1 MKGTIDIQIKRKDG
15 TIENRREHNVV
26 FDIPS
31 LTFKKWSESPLAIIT
46 GLPTSSQIV
55 LTGDRFATFAL
66 SEDTIS
72 TTEPS
77 VVPVALE
84 TVTSSPSK
92 WYYGPTTITTTTQS
106 KSISATWTIGEALT
120 LKSIFFYGNS
130 SLSNIF
136 YYDGFILTS
145 KDNIYDADDETKRLR
160 KELMDFSGFQLNG
173 STSWNGLVSSTI
185 SNAYEYVYVDYPL
198 CNPDE
203 RFVFSYQNSEGNTV
217 YDASPTVTSTL
228 EIRNKDTNTVIRSFP
243 ITQFTGFDVTSS
255 SKMKYRTYV
264 VNTGTKNV
272 FAAATNDG
280 KSLNLWQIP
289 DVATMEPIPISATVL
304 TNYCNYIGT
313 SSNYF
318 KVAGPYIAVQTQSG
332 DYRNVVRIND
342 DFSATTYHGWAGDN
356 NWPGYQYKSGG
367 GNNYPAKYRSGKMFL
382 RVYGGN
388 NATYSPV
395 YPNITASNFSTPIV
409 LAEGDV
415 LTVSYKIEVA

>member
-1 MKGTIDIQIKRKDG
+1 MKGTIDIQIKHKDG
-15 TIENRREHNVV
+15 SVETRREHNVI

-31 LTFKKWSESPLAIIT
+31 LTFKKWSESPLAIVT
-46 GLPTSSQIV
+46 GLPTSQVV
-55 LTGDRFATFAL
+55 LTGSKFQTFAL

-84 TVTSSPSK
+84 TVDSSPTK
-92 WYYGPTTITTTTQS
+92 WYYGPTTITTTSQS

-120 LKSIFFYGNS
+120 LKSIFFRGTS
-130 SLSNIF
+130 SLSYLFNR
-136 YYDGFILTS
+136 DGYILTS
-145 KDNIYDADDETKRLR
+145 KDNIYVANLNTRRFR
-160 KELMDFSGFQLNG
+160 KELMDFSGFQLNE
-173 STSWNGLVSSTI
+173 STSWNGLVSSTV
-185 SNAYEYVYVDYPL
+185 SDAFEDAYVDYPL

-203 RFVFSYQNSEGNTV
+203 RFVFSYQNSEGKTV
-217 YDASPTVTSTL
+217 YSASPERSSTL

-243 ITQFTGFDVTSS
+243 ITQFTGFDVTPS
-255 SKMKYRTYV
+255 SKMIYRTYV

-289 DVATMEPIPISATVL
+289 DVATTEPIPISATVL
-304 TNYCNYIGT
+304 TNYCNYTGT
-313 SSNYF
+313 STSYF
-318 KVAGPYIAVQTQSG
+318 KVAGPYIAVPTQSSESL
-332 DYRNVVRIND
+332 NVVRIND
-342 DFSATTYHGWAGDN
+342 DFSATTYHGWAGDS
-356 NWPGYQYKSGG
+356 NWKGYYYNSGQ
-367 GNNYPAKYRSGKMFL
+367 NRYPAKYRSGKMFL
-382 RVYGGN
+382 RCSGGN
-388 NATYSPV
+388 NGTYSPE

>member
-1 MKGTIDIQIKRKDG
+1 MRGTIDVQIKRKDG

-46 GLPTSSQIV
+46 GLPTATVV
-55 LTGDRFATFAL
+55 LTGSNFKKFAL

-77 VVPVALE
+77 VVPPALE
-84 TVTSSPSK
+84 TVDSSPSK

-106 KSISATWTIGEALT
+106 KNISATWTIGEALT

-130 SLSNIF
+130 SLEKIF
-136 YYDGFILTS
+136 YDYDEYILTS
-145 KDNIYDADDETKRLR
+145 KDNIYAENNDTKRLR
-160 KELMDFSGFQLNG
+160 KDLMDFSGFQLND
-173 STSWNGLVSSTI
+173 STSWNGLVSSTV
-185 SNAYEYVYVDYPL
+185 SDAFEDAYVDYPL

-203 RFVFSYQNSEGNTV
+203 RFVFSYQSNSSTV
-217 YDASPTVTSTL
+217 YAANPTVTSTL
-228 EIRNKDTNTVIRSFP
+228 EIRNKDTNTVVRSFP

-255 SKMKYRTYV
+255 SNMVKRTYV

-272 FAAATNDG
+272 FAAVANDG

-289 DVATMEPIPISATVL
+289 DVATTEPIPISATVL
-304 TNYCNYIGT
+304 TNYCNYT
-313 SSNYF
+313 ETYSNQF
-318 KVAGPYIAVQTQSG
+318 KVAGPYISVQTQSG
-332 DYRNVVRIND
+332 DYWNVARIND

-356 NWPGYQYKSGG
+356 KWQCYYVY
-367 GNNYPAKYRSGKMFL
+367 NNKNRYFAKYRSGKMFL
-382 RVYGGN
+382 YRRNTN
-388 NATYSPV
+388 NNETYAPT
-395 YPNITASNFSTPIV
+395 YPNITAANFSTPIV

-415 LTVSYKIEVA
+415 LTVAYKIEVS

>member
-15 TIENRREHNVV
+15 SIENRREHNVV

-77 VVPVALE
+77 VVPPALE
-84 TVTSSPSK
+84 TVGSSSSK

-130 SLSNIF
+130 SLIDIF

-145 KDNIYDADDETKRLR
+145 KDNIYDANDETKRLR

-203 RFVFSYQNSEGNTV
+203 RFVFSYQNSEGKTV

-255 SKMKYRTYV
+255 KMRYRTYV

-289 DVATMEPIPISATVL
+289 DVATTEPIPISATVL
-304 TNYCNYIGT
+304 TNYCNYTIT
-313 SSNYF
+313 DSNYL

-332 DYRNVVRIND
+332 DYQNVVRIND

-356 NWPGYQYKSGG
+356 NWYSGG
-367 GNNYPAKYRSGKMFL
+367 NRYPAKYRSGKMFL
-382 RVYGGN
+382 RVAGGN
-388 NATYSPV
+388 NAAYFPV